1 MAPTVLAPRC
11 PNHEDGI
18 GHLGAWLLQKQ
29 SDFEIKMGGF
39 ILYSWTDQRVGIE
52 YSVFADSEDEAKDA
66 LEEFYDRES
75 LEKILFRFP
84 PVIRPVPKG
93 CVITTGRWLS

>member
-1 MAPTVLAPRC
+1 MATT
-11 PNHEDGI
+11 E
-18 GHLGAWLLQKQ
+18 Q

-52 YSVFADSEDEAKDA
+52 YSAFADSEGEAKDA